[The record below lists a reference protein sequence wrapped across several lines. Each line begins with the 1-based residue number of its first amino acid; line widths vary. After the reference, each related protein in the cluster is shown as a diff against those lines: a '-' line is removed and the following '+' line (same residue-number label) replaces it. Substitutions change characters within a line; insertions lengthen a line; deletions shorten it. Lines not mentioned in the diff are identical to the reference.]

1 MLILVLEVVT
11 IMFCFRNK
19 VIGCFFRLIYPM
31 MIESEEL
38 HLLLHGILAHRDRIT
53 CSPLEAH

>member
-1 MLILVLEVVT
+1 MLILVLEVVI

-19 VIGCFFRLIYPM
+19 IIGCFFRLVYPI

-38 HLLLHGILAHRDRIT
+38 HLLLHGILAYRDRIT
-53 CSPLEAH
+53 SSLLEAH